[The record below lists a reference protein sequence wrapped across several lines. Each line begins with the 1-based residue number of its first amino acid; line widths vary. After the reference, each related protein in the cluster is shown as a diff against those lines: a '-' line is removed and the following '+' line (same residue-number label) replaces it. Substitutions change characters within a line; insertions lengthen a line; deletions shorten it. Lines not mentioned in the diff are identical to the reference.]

1 MGSKNKK
8 DDTFDPSLL
17 TKDQGGLE
25 LILSDLLEEPEENEP
40 DISWDDW
47 LGEQPKETE
56 INRNTKSDPDVTSD
70 SYEYTKNQNIA
81 DAQSSY
87 EDFVQKQRE
96 IPTPEHQ
103 NTLEWQESQEMQPQN
118 ERKSVHRNTDTY
130 DHAQNKNAVDVQS
143 YKSEVN
149 ETRDKMLS
157 KDQNALKQE
166 KRNEVQFNPLNA
178 DSYDYTKNQNVA
190 DAQSSYENAINEKR
204 GILTPESRKKQQ
216 NYVSC
221 INYSRNVSDGVD
233 QKGNI
238 EKREIDLAELYEK
251 SSRGGAA
258 DSLFT
263 KEFGLSQNDLNDL
276 MSTRGLV
283 TSSNVLYTVSN
294 YGHSTVQTV
303 AGYATGMTFAGNDTG
318 QGLRM
323 TKELLSPMAFIVS
336 DSLKSSMAN
345 TMQKNLAH
353 RLNQQAENSK
363 VFGENVAFIGNET
376 LGINA
381 YELKILEKELTEK
394 LKNCGIT
401 DLNGNGI
408 IMQRKIR
415 MYLLRNKDGLTMQ
428 EKGALDMLM
437 SIAKVKTMNDSLD
450 KGRVRFRRDVLKR
463 SFRSVQQCDVGG
475 GLVLSYNIINR
486 TQKSIKYG
494 SRAIRFSARSVAL
507 VGKQAALASAKAAV
521 ALAKTR
527 IGKQISDSKAGSL
540 VKKTTR
546 TSRQIKGRSKQ
557 TAKEIKKTLETKTR
571 GIRAFHRD
579 PFSLKAK
586 RANLLKNLKKTK
598 VGRVVNGI
606 VTPLSVAKQAVGY
619 AVSTLMSILSAMIS
633 AIMGALGM
641 VFLLFLVIVI
651 IIIILTSIFSFFDFS
666 SHDEEIQK
674 AAFEQIKQCYED
686 QNNQIQSFFSRYRN
700 VTINYQTKK
709 DTDLYMNNS
718 MMSEI
723 SSNTNAAEIVSM
735 AVVYFDFDLEKAGEK
750 EVKNYIRKL
759 YNGSH
764 QYYVSETPVYKEN
777 EDGEKYLAATDAN
790 ITLTTH
796 YFNSIFD
803 CALAESSYGG
813 TASFGSDMTGG
824 DVAEKMFNY
833 FKSAGWSDE
842 AACAA
847 IGNAAQ
853 ESGGTLI
860 SGINP
865 SIVGGGGRGVFGFT
879 YSPDSHSADTGM
891 GLVRYANSIGKDWT
905 DLETQLQYFILCMNG
920 TWGSMWN
927 INSFTAREF
936 KNAGYHVPKV
946 NFQQFTQID
955 NLEDATM
962 AFLCSYENCGIKN
975 ARWETRMRESR
986 KAYALYGNSSGTE
999 E

>member
-25 LILSDLLEEPEENEP
+25 SILSDLLEEPEENEP

-345 TMQKNLAH
+345 TMQKK
-353 RLNQQAENSK
+353 S
-363 VFGENVAFIGNET
+363 
-376 LGINA
+376 
-381 YELKILEKELTEK
+381 
-394 LKNCGIT
+394 C
-401 DLNGNGI
+401 
-408 IMQRKIR
+408 
-415 MYLLRNKDGLTMQ
+415 
-428 EKGALDMLM
+428 
-437 SIAKVKTMNDSLD
+437 SSVK
-450 KGRVRFRRDVLKR
+450 
-463 SFRSVQQCDVGG
+463 
-475 GLVLSYNIINR
+475 
-486 TQKSIKYG
+486 
-494 SRAIRFSARSVAL
+494 
-507 VGKQAALASAKAAV
+507 
-521 ALAKTR
+521 
-527 IGKQISDSKAGSL
+527 
-540 VKKTTR
+540 
-546 TSRQIKGRSKQ
+546 
-557 TAKEIKKTLETKTR
+557 
-571 GIRAFHRD
+571 
-579 PFSLKAK
+579 
-586 RANLLKNLKKTK
+586 
-598 VGRVVNGI
+598 
-606 VTPLSVAKQAVGY
+606 
-619 AVSTLMSILSAMIS
+619 ST
-633 AIMGALGM
+633 G
-641 VFLLFLVIVI
+641 
-651 IIIILTSIFSFFDFS
+651 
-666 SHDEEIQK
+666 
-674 AAFEQIKQCYED
+674 
-686 QNNQIQSFFSRYRN
+686 
-700 VTINYQTKK
+700 
-709 DTDLYMNNS
+709 
-718 MMSEI
+718 
-723 SSNTNAAEIVSM
+723 
-735 AVVYFDFDLEKAGEK
+735 
-750 EVKNYIRKL
+750 
-759 YNGSH
+759 
-764 QYYVSETPVYKEN
+764 
-777 EDGEKYLAATDAN
+777 
-790 ITLTTH
+790 
-796 YFNSIFD
+796 
-803 CALAESSYGG
+803 
-813 TASFGSDMTGG
+813 
-824 DVAEKMFNY
+824 
-833 FKSAGWSDE
+833 
-842 AACAA
+842 
-847 IGNAAQ
+847 
-853 ESGGTLI
+853 
-860 SGINP
+860 
-865 SIVGGGGRGVFGFT
+865 
-879 YSPDSHSADTGM
+879 
-891 GLVRYANSIGKDWT
+891 
-905 DLETQLQYFILCMNG
+905 
-920 TWGSMWN
+920 
-927 INSFTAREF
+927 
-936 KNAGYHVPKV
+936 
-946 NFQQFTQID
+946 
-955 NLEDATM
+955 
-962 AFLCSYENCGIKN
+962 
-975 ARWETRMRESR
+975 
-986 KAYALYGNSSGTE
+986 
-999 E
+999 